1 MAVIIDI
8 DLPNRCDECPL
19 VLNDECPLIGIDVD
33 EEMESRDLNCPLKEV
48 PTGKLEKDIKAL
60 QNRCFALSGGT
71 LCFACPMDCD
81 RRNAPHRGVVEEQ
94 QGETT

>member
-1 MAVIIDI
+1 MAVIIENMDMPKSCPECKFYRLESGFPCI
-8 DLPNRCDECPL
+8 LTNTDE
-19 VLNDECPLIGIDVD
+19 
-33 EEMESRDLNCPLKEV
+33 CPLKEV

-94 QGETT
+94 QGENND